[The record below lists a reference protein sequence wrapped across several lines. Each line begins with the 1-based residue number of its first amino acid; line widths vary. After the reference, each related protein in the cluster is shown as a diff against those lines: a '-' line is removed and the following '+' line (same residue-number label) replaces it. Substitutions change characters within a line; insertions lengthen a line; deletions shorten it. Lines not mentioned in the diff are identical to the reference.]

1 MLPRLQVQMH
11 EVRLGMRR
19 WQLQRQERVA
29 LRRLGGEI
37 ARASDRGGQEEL
49 SRIIAEIGDAHRRLA
64 ALASESDASIEA
76 DRIDLRRV
84 AAWIKPVVVT
94 RGVCTRL
101 VLRHQRRAV
110 RGQLDARH
118 EALGAG
124 AVRLG
129 MGVARPELMHAR
141 AGLGRV
147 QAELE
152 QRLAA
157 FGGTA
162 HPAWT
167 ARAGAEAVGFGR
179 AILSQLRAHLLPKAP
194 ALAGMVAGWWIA
206 NTFTDSP
213 VHSVLRSVGIGR
225 GGTHVVSG
233 STYKAMHFWL
243 PLLAAALCAYLGE
256 RIASYYRQPTG
267 ARHRIAAPNFS
278 SDDA

>member
-1 MLPRLQVQMH
+1 MH

-19 WQLQRQERVA
+19 WQLRRQERFA

-37 ARASDRGGQEEL
+37 ARASGRGGQEEL
-49 SRIIAEIGDAHRRLA
+49 SRIMAEIGDAHRWLA